1 MNIENSAGATACASK
16 DTEATKPEN
25 TATSA
30 HCGVDSGSPS
40 AGNAAVGVQGYDLV
54 SYRNGKKPI
63 PGNGNFLSTHKGVT
77 YLFANQANKEAFD
90 ESAEKYV
97 PAYGGY
103 CAFGV
108 SVNKKFIGDPT
119 VWKVVNDRLYLNLDT
134 GIQEMW
140 LADVPGKIA
149 QADNNWQ
156 AIENK
161 SPSDL

>member
-77 YLFANQANKEAFD
+77 YLFANQAK
-90 ESAEKYV
+90 
-97 PAYGGY
+97 
-103 CAFGV
+103 
-108 SVNKKFIGDPT
+108 
-119 VWKVVNDRLYLNLDT
+119 RLSTSPPKNMYLR
-134 GIQEMW
+134 M
-140 LADVPGKIA
+140 AVIA
-149 QADNNWQ
+149 H
-156 AIENK
+156 
-161 SPSDL
+161 LVFR